1 MFRYSALRECILP
14 SSLGCAD
21 ASQNYS
27 ARHDLAQKKSA
38 TEQKVMNKIFG
49 IGLPRTGTTSL
60 SKALRA
66 LGYEGQN
73 YCLLHDTRTSDRT
86 TFFEVDNSFYRNF
99 KDIFHGNKNSKFILT
114 TRDRDSWRKSISR
127 FLENSNLLNY
137 KNELPDISEYTEE
150 VERFFKNHGSE
161 NQLLTFDVFDES
173 CNSSCKW
180 KKLSDFL
187 KIEITGKDL
196 PFPHTNLLSSQDFR
210 LPENSTKSLGV

>member
-1 MFRYSALRECILP
+1 
-14 SSLGCAD
+14 
-21 ASQNYS
+21 
-27 ARHDLAQKKSA
+27 
-38 TEQKVMNKIFG
+38 MNKIFG

-127 FLENSNLLNY
+127 FLENSNLL
-137 KNELPDISEYTEE
+137 
-150 VERFFKNHGSE
+150 
-161 NQLLTFDVFDES
+161 
-173 CNSSCKW
+173 
-180 KKLSDFL
+180 KK
-187 KIEITGKDL
+187 T
-196 PFPHTNLLSSQDFR
+196 
-210 LPENSTKSLGV
+210 